1 MGCGPF
7 YEQTGPA
14 AHWRPRANLGVAA
27 LRLFFFFFLNFFEHC
42 GHANWIGVAK
52 LHYHVGLANLGM
64 ATLCTYAC
72 NFTYFLNF

>member
-27 LRLFFFFFLNFFEHC
+27 LRLFFFFLNFFEHY

-64 ATLCTYAC
+64 ATLCLQFYL
-72 NFTYFLNF
+72 FFELLDF